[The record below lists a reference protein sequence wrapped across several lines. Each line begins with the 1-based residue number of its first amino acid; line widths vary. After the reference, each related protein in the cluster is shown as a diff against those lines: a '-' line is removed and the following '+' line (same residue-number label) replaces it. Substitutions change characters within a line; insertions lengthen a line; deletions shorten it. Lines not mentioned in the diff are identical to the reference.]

1 VSQNVNILEVMV
13 STRFSKINEVL
24 ILNVRK
30 ALVIG
35 SLITITLLLTQ
46 VNFIQGYNYLKDG
59 TNDILRY
66 EDGTLKSIYN
76 SQSEIDIVSFDLVA
90 LKLRL
95 DFQTTPNLVDKLH
108 LYTVTIIWSSA
119 NNYQNLTEI
128 KVGGTN
134 GQNFFDEINH
144 TIVDASGVALPS
156 QPVPLYNS
164 TVVEDTELVWV
175 CEVFNNDEDVLF
187 NPENINA
194 TAEYFTVEN
203 EQNIVYKDAIFEH
216 QVIIPGFQWNFNTLL
231 SIFGTL
237 LVCGF
242 AGYTLGSITVYFL
255 TTNIRSKQTN
265 TIFMAVFVVGLA
277 VLVNFWFW
285 LTPLQLIWNIGIFL
299 LAIVFGYMWAT
310 RGIMRLK
317 FDSPLPENLPID
329 TEDKLGAVII
339 LAKGESDDYNPLP
352 LIRRFYKN
360 VELDVK
366 QKSKFLQPFEF
377 YKVKRKYRKI
387 IKEQQALSIDDI
399 KLNAASNP
407 YRKIIGDLVNKL
419 EESFLNFDMYQVAFV
434 NDWPT
439 MNQALLT
446 VISRGSNKITVL
458 NLFTSECYEYDLA
471 IKEMGKIDYSQI
483 GVTISQT
490 DFLATNDDIQD
501 LVANKIK
508 EAVPTGQDLKDIGVI
523 LVAEGQIEDWDPIY
537 PLTEQETLFRDSI
550 KKKLS
555 KLGFNNDKIELAW
568 IENRSPSIEESF
580 LALVNKGCRT
590 IVHVAATTPIECV
603 NSLYDIPVTVNKL
616 AKDHEVNTLAVNAWN
631 VDEKIIALYL
641 GLITDA
647 KELPLAELGK
657 DADIILQSTQ
667 IGAKLSE
674 SEETEKSEEESKA
687 QKDE

>member
-1 VSQNVNILEVMV
+1 MHG
-13 STRFSKINEVL
+13 
-24 ILNVRK
+24 RK

-46 VNFIQGYNYLKDG
+46 INIIQGHNYSQDG
-59 TNDILRY
+59 INDVLRY
-66 EDGTLKSIYN
+66 EDGTLKSISDYHN
-76 SQSEIDIVSFDLVA
+76 EIDIVSLDLVA
-90 LKLRL
+90 LKLKL
-95 DFQTTPNLVDKLH
+95 DFQSIPNLIDYYH
-108 LYTVTIIWSSA
+108 LYTVTIIWSSI
-119 NNYQNLTEI
+119 NNYQNKTEI
-128 KVGGTN
+128 KVGGLN
-134 GQNFFDEINH
+134 GQNNVDIINH
-144 TIVDASGVALPS
+144 TIVDASGIALPI
-156 QPVPLYNS
+156 QPTPLLNS
-164 TVVEDTELVWV
+164 TVVEGTQLVWV
-175 CEVFNNDEDVLF
+175 CEVFNNDADVLF
-187 NPENINA
+187 NPENVNA
-194 TAEYFTVEN
+194 TAEYSTVEN
-203 EQNIVYKDAIFEH
+203 ERNIIYKDAIFEG
-216 QVIIPGFQWNFNTLL
+216 QVIIPGIQWNFNTLL
-231 SIFGTL
+231 SILGTL

-265 TIFMAVFVVGLA
+265 TIFMAVFVIGLA
-277 VLVNFWFW
+277 VLVNIWFW
-285 LTPLQLIWNIGIFL
+285 LTPLQIIWNVGLFL
-299 LAIVFGYMWAT
+299 AAIIFGYMWAT

-329 TEDKLGAVII
+329 TDDKLGAVII

-360 VELDVK
+360 VEIDVK

-387 IKEQQALSIDDI
+387 IKEQKALTIDDI
-399 KLNAASNP
+399 RLNAASNP
-407 YRKIIGDLVNKL
+407 YRKIIGDIVNKL

-446 VISRGSNKITVL
+446 VISRGANKVTIL
-458 NLFTSECYEYDLA
+458 NLFLSESYEYDLA

-490 DFLATNDDIQD
+490 DFLATNDDIQSY
-501 LVANKIK
+501 VSNKIK
-508 EAVPTGQDLKDIGVI
+508 DAVPSGQKMQDIGI
-523 LVAEGQIEDWDPIY
+523 LLIAEGQIKEWDSIY

-555 KLGFNNDKIELAW
+555 KMGFKNDKIEYAW
-568 IENRSPSIEESF
+568 IENRNPTIEESF
-580 LALVNKGCRT
+580 QALINKGCKT
-590 IVHVAATTPIECV
+590 IIHVAVSTPIDCV

-616 AKDHEVNTLAVNAWN
+616 AKEHEINTIAVNAWN
-631 VDEKIIALYL
+631 VDGEIIPLYL
-641 GLITDA
+641 SLITDA

-657 DADIILQSTQ
+657 DAEIILQSTK

-674 SEETEKSEEESKA
+674 SEEIQEEPETQS
-687 QKDE
+687 DE